1 MTEAIQKRRII
12 PDRMKWVIIIGELF
26 LIYALILI
34 TTYLDAT
41 FHNLLRFLVLF
52 PMFHAGAT
60 FGHKGGFLA
69 SLLAIFLFVPIIKYD
84 TPEAMYHFPVPASM
98 LLFTLF
104 ALFGILVGG
113 TVGEAKK
120 SREYLETMSKVLL
133 EIFREPDERSI
144 IRRSCIEAAAITGAA
159 GGAFLLIGD
168 EEQDAAEWRILDMS
182 ANDNNN
188 GLTPAL
194 SPDNVLVRCAMRN
207 MSFITNSAGHDERV
221 TLGARAAG
229 VRSIIAVP
237 VSFEQTVYGA
247 FVVVK
252 GENRDNFAEKE
263 LSILKTIAETAGG
276 AIHNLRQE
284 RKRQEEKLREK
295 QMRDLFSRYSAPAIV
310 DYVLEHPD
318 LLSSRRQEVTVLV
331 SDIRGFTA
339 FSETTAPEEVVAQ
352 LNEYFT
358 AMVDVIFENN
368 GIIDKFIGDCIIA
381 YWGAPAPD
389 AQHSANAIRAASA
402 MSRALDNLNI
412 AWARRGLK
420 PFSSGI
426 AIHTCDVLMGNIG
439 DERKLAFTIMGDE
452 VDKAIRMESATKA
465 LGAKIIVSETAARAS
480 GFSLSPLGDAPTD
493 LGGLFTFAGDE
504 L

>member
-1 MTEAIQKRRII
+1 MTAAIHKRRNI
-12 PDRMKWVIIIGELF
+12 PDRIKWGLIIGELF
-26 LIYALILI
+26 LIYALVLI
-34 TTYLDAT
+34 TTYLNAPL
-41 FHNLLRFLVLF
+41 HNLLRFLVLF
-52 PMFHAGAT
+52 PMCHAGAT
-60 FGHKGGFLA
+60 FGYRGGFLA

-84 TPEAMYHFPVPASM
+84 TPYAMYHFPVPASM

-113 TVGEAKK
+113 TIGESRK
-120 SREYLETMSKVLL
+120 SRGYLETMSAVLL
-133 EIFREPDERSI
+133 EIFREQDERSI

-168 EEQDAAEWRILDMS
+168 DQQNAAEWLMFDMS
-182 ANDNNN
+182 ADDDNN
-188 GLTPAL
+188 GPTPAL
-194 SPDNVLVRCAMRN
+194 PPDNVLVRCAMRN
-207 MSFITNSAGHDERV
+207 MSFITNSAGHDDRA
-221 TLGARAAG
+221 TLGPRAAG
-229 VRSIIAVP
+229 VRSIIAAP

-284 RKRQEEKLREK
+284 RNRQEEKLREE

-310 DYVLEHPD
+310 DYVLEHPE

-331 SDIRGFTA
+331 SDIRGFTS

-358 AMVDVIFENN
+358 AMVDIIFENN

-389 AQHSANAIRAASA
+389 AQHSSNAIRAASA
-402 MSRALDNLNI
+402 MARALDILNTS
-412 AWARRGLK
+412 WARRGLR

-439 DERKLAFTIMGDE
+439 DDRKLAFTIMGDE

-480 GFSLSPLGDAPTD
+480 GFRLSPLSEAPAE
-493 LGGLFTFAGDE
+493 LGCLFTLAGDE